1 MSVVKL
7 NPKWWHMSVVSYFGK
22 WKQRMRK
29 VEVILSYID
38 FEASFHTSDPVSKL
52 KEEKYL

>member
-7 NPKWWHMSVVSYFGK
+7 NPKCWHMPVVLYFGK

-52 KEEKYL
+52 KEEKCV